1 MTLNDGHVFC
11 APGDVRA
18 EVAAILGLV
27 EKAYQALAI
36 PAPSYRLSLRG
47 PGSKYV
53 GDPAVWAKSEA
64 VLRSALG
71 DLGVAYSEAEGEAA
85 FYGPKIDLQ
94 VTDPRGRE
102 ETLST
107 VQVDFHL
114 PERFAL
120 SYQDGPVSARP
131 VMIHRS
137 IVSTMERMVAHLLE
151 VHDGAL
157 PVWLAPS
164 QVVIMPVVTD
174 AVDHARRLHEA
185 LQAEAIRVELDD
197 RDATLGSRV
206 RDAEQRRVPYLAVVG
221 RREVEDDTVAVRLR
235 GGAQLGTLSTEA
247 FVALVSDVAG
257 RRLPALAP

>member
-1 MTLNDGHVFC
+1 
-11 APGDVRA
+11 
-18 EVAAILGLV
+18 
-27 EKAYQALAI
+27 
-36 PAPSYRLSLRG
+36 
-47 PGSKYV
+47 
-53 GDPAVWAKSEA
+53 
-64 VLRSALG
+64 
-71 DLGVAYSEAEGEAA
+71 
-85 FYGPKIDLQ
+85 
-94 VTDPRGRE
+94 
-102 ETLST
+102 
-107 VQVDFHL
+107 
-114 PERFAL
+114 
-120 SYQDGPVSARP
+120 
-131 VMIHRS
+131 
-137 IVSTMERMVAHLLE
+137 MVAHLLE

-235 GGAQLGTLSTEA
+235 SGAQLGTLSTEA